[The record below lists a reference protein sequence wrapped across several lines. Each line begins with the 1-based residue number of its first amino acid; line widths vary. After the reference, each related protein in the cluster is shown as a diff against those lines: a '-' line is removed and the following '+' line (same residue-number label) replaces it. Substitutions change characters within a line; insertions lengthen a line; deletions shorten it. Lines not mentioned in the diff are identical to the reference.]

1 MKGGKNYMDRKLKIM
16 VGCGSGI
23 ATATVA
29 ADAVRRICDE
39 EGFDAEVITCRMF
52 NLPEYDTNDTV
63 DILLSTSKIK
73 EEQYKKPV
81 MSIFGLISGI
91 GEDKIRARL
100 IEMINKVLEES

>member
-1 MKGGKNYMDRKLKIM
+1 MAKKVKIM

-29 ADAVRRICDE
+29 ADAVRRICEE
-39 EGFDAEVITCRMF
+39 EGIDADVITCRMF
-52 NLPEYDTNDTV
+52 NLPEYDNNDSV
-63 DILLSTSKIK
+63 DILLSTSKVN
-73 EEQYKKPV
+73 EEQYKKPI

-100 IEMINKVLEES
+100 LEMIHQVLAERE